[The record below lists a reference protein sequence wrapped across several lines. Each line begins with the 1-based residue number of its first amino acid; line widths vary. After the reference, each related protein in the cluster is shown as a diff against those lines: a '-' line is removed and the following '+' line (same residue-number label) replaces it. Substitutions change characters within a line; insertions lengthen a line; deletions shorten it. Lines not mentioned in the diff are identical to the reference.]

1 MSSIPY
7 SRREFLANATAGV
20 VLAALPLDDYAADA
34 TAGNTPRPALA
45 SSFTRV
51 HEVKPLPFNPAALD
65 GISEKLIRSH
75 WENNYSGAVKA
86 LNTVKT
92 RLVAALADTDTPPFL
107 YNDLKREHLT
117 RTGSV
122 VLHELYFH
130 NLGGSGKAG
139 ESLQK
144 TLAEAFGSYDD
155 WEKEFRRIGA
165 GLGGGSGWVVLGYN
179 LHTGLLENYWLA
191 DHLHSPAVTLPI
203 LVLDMY
209 EHAYQMDYG
218 ASASNYIDAFF
229 RNIQWNVVVARLES
243 AQKIQVL

>member
-1 MSSIPY
+1 MPTNPFT
-7 SRREFLANATAGV
+7 RRDFLANATAGA
-20 VLAALPLDDYAADA
+20 VLAALPLDNQAAES
-34 TAGNTPRPALA
+34 AGESPAKSALTSA
-45 SSFTRV
+45 FTTV
-51 HEVKPLPFNPAALD
+51 HEVKPLPFNPAKLD
-65 GISEKLIRSH
+65 SISEKLIRSH
-75 WENNYSGAVKA
+75 WENNYSGAIKA

-92 RLVAALADTDTPPFL
+92 RLVAALADADTPPFL

-139 ESLQK
+139 ETLQK
-144 TLAEAFGSYDD
+144 ALADSFGTYEA

-165 GLGGGSGWVVLGYN
+165 GLGGGSGWVVLGFN

-191 DHLHSPAVTLPI
+191 DHLHSPAATLPI

-209 EHAYQMDYG
+209 EHSYQMDYG

-229 RNIQWNVVVARLES
+229 RNIQWEVAAARLER
-243 AQKIQVL
+243 AQKIIAA